1 MSFSARLS
9 QLAVVMLL
17 LGISFA
23 ARNSPAQAP
32 ATAAPSGPN
41 SDPTY
46 QQLRNITLGTESIS
60 VEAVDLKRDAATF
73 HLKRGTVCFVP
84 PAQGKVT
91 GAVFVGDGVMSFDPP
106 TADERRSLKFLT
118 KTDEFSEDFNHLVL
132 RFTDSTYEELKESG
146 GKEQGACDA
155 GLLKDSQNAMRHRIH
170 YNLDGRIL
178 EDVLRPEPGSLFVAF
193 VHGRHYDDKMLYV
206 VDPNGAPEIA
216 DEQVGLMTY
225 DENKEGIWSASRLSN
240 DSRSKLGK
248 AAASSSRIH
257 IESQD
262 LDTTIEGSAHLSAQA
277 KTTFVPFCADS
288 RVIPFDLFRTL
299 RVQSVIGPDGQ
310 ATSFIQ
316 EDKNDDPDFYVVFPK
331 ALTAGEKYTVTSS
344 YDGKDAVINTGNG
357 NYYVSD
363 GARDSWYP
371 GNAGASLSDYANFDM
386 TFRIPKGMKIAASG
400 SLVAEREEGGKTV
413 SVWKSDVAQP
423 LAGFQFGRMKEEEAK
438 LTSPDFLVATYANE
452 AVPDDYKELQN
463 EATGN
468 LNTVSMMKQPLS
480 EAQFAIKLYTS
491 YFGPL
496 PFKRLSL
503 TQQTACDYGQSWPDL
518 VWLPICSFYDQTAR
532 HFIKIHGVSLGE
544 MTGGY
549 WDVVTPHE
557 VSHQWW
563 GQLVG
568 FGSYRDQWMSEGF
581 ADFSASLF
589 LQSAYGK
596 DSQKMY
602 EKFWNDEHRLIVEK
616 NQFGFRAI
624 DVGPVTMGYRLD
636 NSKAGF
642 NIGRYLIYPKG
653 AYILQ
658 MVRMMMWNGQT
669 GDQDFKAAMQDFV
682 KTYSGRAAT
691 TEDFKSTLEKHM
703 MPDMNAGGNRK
714 MDWFFNE
721 YVYGTALPTYDFVG
735 TFDKNPAGEVVFN
748 YSLKQS
754 GVDDNFVM
762 PVPVYFELADG
773 RTVSLGR
780 IQVKG
785 NYTAQG
791 KVALKGVK
799 DPPKRALI
807 NYNHDV
813 LASN

>member
-1 MSFSARLS
+1 
-9 QLAVVMLL
+9 
-17 LGISFA
+17 
-23 ARNSPAQAP
+23 
-32 ATAAPSGPN
+32 
-41 SDPTY
+41 
-46 QQLRNITLGTESIS
+46 
-60 VEAVDLKRDAATF
+60 
-73 HLKRGTVCFVP
+73 
-84 PAQGKVT
+84 
-91 GAVFVGDGVMSFDPP
+91 
-106 TADERRSLKFLT
+106 
-118 KTDEFSEDFNHLVL
+118 
-132 RFTDSTYEELKESG
+132 
-146 GKEQGACDA
+146 
-155 GLLKDSQNAMRHRIH
+155 
-170 YNLDGRIL
+170 
-178 EDVLRPEPGSLFVAF
+178 
-193 VHGRHYDDKMLYV
+193 
-206 VDPNGAPEIA
+206 
-216 DEQVGLMTY
+216 
-225 DENKEGIWSASRLSN
+225 
-240 DSRSKLGK
+240 
-248 AAASSSRIH
+248 
-257 IESQD
+257 
-262 LDTTIEGSAHLSAQA
+262 
-277 KTTFVPFCADS
+277 
-288 RVIPFDLFRTL
+288 
-299 RVQSVIGPDGQ
+299 
-310 ATSFIQ
+310 
-316 EDKNDDPDFYVVFPK
+316 
-331 ALTAGEKYTVTSS
+331 
-344 YDGKDAVINTGNG
+344 
-357 NYYVSD
+357 
-363 GARDSWYP
+363 
-371 GNAGASLSDYANFDM
+371 
-386 TFRIPKGMKIAASG
+386 
-400 SLVAEREEGGKTV
+400 
-413 SVWKSDVAQP
+413 
-423 LAGFQFGRMKEEEAK
+423 
-438 LTSPDFLVATYANE
+438 
-452 AVPDDYKELQN
+452 
-463 EATGN
+463 
-468 LNTVSMMKQPLS
+468 
-480 EAQFAIKLYTS
+480 
-491 YFGPL
+491 
-496 PFKRLSL
+496 
-503 TQQTACDYGQSWPDL
+503 